1 MSALI
6 WASWGDEWSLDER
19 VSFNGFTKQ
28 IRVLS
33 NVTEVDIRR
42 DVYSAWVRWVEREP
56 WCALAMRYS
65 GADPIPNGETGATF
79 FLQDG
84 WKMVYDPTTVAVTGV
99 LYSADYDTAYW
110 SASGQPLYPATVA
123 ALVNSAVT
131 TQNVVSGVALTEEQT
146 AMAVWNMLLNSGLT
160 ANATLTNTLIAAS
173 VPQVPPIPA
182 EDIAT
187 AVWSHEQ

>member
-6 WASWGDEWSLDER
+6 WTSWSSEWELLEK
-19 VSFNGFTKQ
+19 VSFNGFTKT
-28 IRVLS
+28 ITVNS
-33 NVTEVDIRR
+33 GVSSVDVAS
-42 DVYSAWVRWVEREP
+42 DVYSAWVRWTSRERQFS
-56 WCALAMRYS
+56 AAMRYS
-65 GADPIPNGETGATF
+65 GFDPIPNGRTGATF
-79 FLQDG
+79 FVING
-84 WKMVYDPTTVAVTGV
+84 WKFVYDPTTVAVSGV

-146 AMAVWNMLLNSGLT
+146 ALAVWNMLLNSGLT
-160 ANATLTNTLIAAS
+160 ANATLTNALIAAS